1 MLNKKLISIIVA
13 FTGLTV
19 LIIVSVINLDR
30 ENTASSQ
37 ADAEEVTEETNFKG
51 LSYFKS
57 ENKEKKL
64 KLIADELTIINSKD
78 LKFKSPNG
86 AFYKGDKVLKFSSVK
101 GNFLA
106 KNEILNLS
114 GAVDIATSNGSTH
127 KADIIKYFGKKNKFV
142 ATGNTESVINS
153 HKEQGVFKVK
163 SAHMSSKVLKKEVSF
178 EGDVKAILV
187 RNRSYEGTVRL
198 KAQKMLLKQLESH
211 VFLEGEVSVSRNRYN
226 LEANKADI
234 FLENFNKTL
243 KYYVLYD
250 DIKLEE
256 KITLDDGTSIKRKAF
271 SEKLEGYM
279 REGKIVLSG
288 APRVEQDNDLIK
300 GYQITLREN
309 VELVEVDDSQTSFKI
324 KRNNE

>member
-1 MLNKKLISIIVA
+1 MLNKKLIAIVTG
-13 FTGLTV
+13 FVGLTV
-19 LIIVSVINLDR
+19 LVIVAVMSVDR
-30 ENTASSQ
+30 ENIASSQ
-37 ADAEEVTEETNFKG
+37 AGDEELVEETQFKG
-51 LSYFKS
+51 LSYFRT
-57 ENKEKKL
+57 ENDKKKI
-64 KLIADELTIINSKD
+64 KLNADELIIINSKD
-78 LKFKSPNG
+78 LKFKSPDG
-86 AFYKGDKVLKFSSVK
+86 TLHRGEEILKFKSVK

-106 KNEILNLS
+106 ESEILNLS
-114 GAVDIATSNGSTH
+114 GAVDIETSNGSTH
-127 KADIIKYFGKKNKFV
+127 TADIIKYFGKKSKFV
-142 ATGNTESVINS
+142 ATGNTQSVIKS
-153 HKEQGVFKVK
+153 HEEQGVFKVN
-163 SAHMSSKVLKKEVSF
+163 SAHMSSKILKKEVLF
-178 EGDVKAILV
+178 EGDVKATLI
-187 RNRSYEGTVRL
+187 RNRSYEGTVNL

-211 VFLEGEVSVSRNRYN
+211 VFLEGDVSVSRNRYN

-256 KITLDDGTSIKRKAF
+256 KITLDDGTTIKRKAF

-288 APRVEQDNDLIK
+288 APRVEQDSDLIK

-324 KRNNE
+324 KRNNK